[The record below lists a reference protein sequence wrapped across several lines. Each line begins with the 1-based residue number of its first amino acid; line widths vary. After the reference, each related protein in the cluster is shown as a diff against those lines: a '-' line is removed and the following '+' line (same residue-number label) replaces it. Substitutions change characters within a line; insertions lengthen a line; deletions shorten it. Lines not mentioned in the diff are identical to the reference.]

1 MTNYIQSEVVDLL
14 NLDKKKLSKYD
25 KLWGQLCSQNQDNNE
40 LLSIIER
47 TSPILNLNNEFDLHL
62 PYSATNLKSCR
73 KFSNKKINISDF
85 TWLLS
90 NSFLSN
96 EGGHRIYGS
105 AGALYPVE
113 PLIICIKDNMVVGLP
128 QGVYGIDYLNKALKK
143 VNTKVDFK
151 KLSHSIS
158 PYTGQLI
165 SSIFICYIFSMT
177 RTVVKYNYRGLRHM
191 LIEVGSMTQA
201 FRLNGLARINNFGDV
216 SWSGF
221 DDKALKDSLG
231 LRIMKPVLLQF
242 FGIQDYK

>member
-1 MTNYIQSEVVDLL
+1 MTPYTQSEVVDLL
-14 NLDKKKLSKYD
+14 NLDKKKLVKYD
-25 KLWGQLCSQNQDNNE
+25 KLWSQLCLQNQNDDGAHN
-40 LLSIIER
+40 IIER

-62 PYSATNLKSCR
+62 PYSTTNLKSCR
-73 KFSNKKINISDF
+73 KFSNKKINITDF
-85 TWLLS
+85 TRLLS
-90 NSFLSN
+90 NSFLGN
-96 EGGHRIYGS
+96 EEGHRIYGS

-113 PLIICIKDNMVVGLP
+113 PLIICLKNDIVMGLSR
-128 QGVYGIDYLNKALKK
+128 GVYGLDYLDKSLKRFDT
-143 VNTKVDFK
+143 NVDFK
-151 KLSHSIS
+151 KLSYSIL

-165 SSIFICYIFSMT
+165 SSVFICYIFSMS
-177 RTVVKYNYRGLRHM
+177 RTVVKYNYRGFRHM
-191 LIEVGSMTQA
+191 LIEVGEMAQA

>member
-1 MTNYIQSEVVDLL
+1 MTPYTQSEVVDLL
-14 NLDKKKLSKYD
+14 NLDKKKLVKYD
-25 KLWGQLCSQNQDNNE
+25 KLWSQLCLQNQNDDGAHN
-40 LLSIIER
+40 IIER

-62 PYSATNLKSCR
+62 PYSTTNLKSCR
-73 KFSNKKINISDF
+73 KFSNKKINITDF
-85 TWLLS
+85 TRLLS
-90 NSFLSN
+90 NSFLGN
-96 EGGHRIYGS
+96 EEGHRIYGS

-113 PLIICIKDNMVVGLP
+113 PLIICLKNDIVMGLSR
-128 QGVYGIDYLNKALKK
+128 GVYGLDYLDKSLKRFDT
-143 VNTKVDFK
+143 NVDFK
-151 KLSHSIS
+151 KLSYSIL

-165 SSIFICYIFSMT
+165 SSVFICYIFSMT

-191 LIEVGSMTQA
+191 LIEVGSMAQA

>member
-40 LLSIIER
+40 LFSIIER

-128 QGVYGIDYLNKALKK
+128 QGVYGLDYLDKSLKK
-143 VNTKVDFK
+143 FDTNVDFK

-165 SSIFICYIFSMT
+165 SPVFICYIFSMT
-177 RTVVKYNYRGLRHM
+177 RTVVKYNYRGFRHM
-191 LIEVGSMTQA
+191 LIEAGEMAQA
-201 FRLNGLARINNFGDV
+201 FRLNGLTIISDFGDI

-221 DDKALKDSLG
+221 DDEKLKSSLG
-231 LRIMKPVLLQF
+231 LKNMNPVLLQF
-242 FGIQDYK
+242 FGIRDDK

>member
-96 EGGHRIYGS
+96 EG
-105 AGALYPVE
+105 
-113 PLIICIKDNMVVGLP
+113 LIICIKDNMVVGLP

-143 VNTKVDFK
+143 VNIKVDFK

-191 LIEVGSMTQA
+191 LIEVGSMAQA

>member
-73 KFSNKKINISDF
+73 KFSNKKINITDF
-85 TWLLS
+85 TRLLS
-90 NSFLSN
+90 NSFLGN
-96 EGGHRIYGS
+96 EEGHRIYGS

-113 PLIICIKDNMVVGLP
+113 PLIICLKNDIVMGLSR
-128 QGVYGIDYLNKALKK
+128 GVYGLDYLDKSLKRFDT
-143 VNTKVDFK
+143 NVDFK
-151 KLSHSIS
+151 KLSYSIS

-165 SSIFICYIFSMT
+165 SSIFICYT
-177 RTVVKYNYRGLRHM
+177 RGA
-191 LIEVGSMTQA
+191 S
-201 FRLNGLARINNFGDV
+201 
-216 SWSGF
+216 
-221 DDKALKDSLG
+221 
-231 LRIMKPVLLQF
+231 
-242 FGIQDYK
+242 

>member
-1 MTNYIQSEVVDLL
+1 M
-14 NLDKKKLSKYD
+14 
-25 KLWGQLCSQNQDNNE
+25 
-40 LLSIIER
+40 
-47 TSPILNLNNEFDLHL
+47 
-62 PYSATNLKSCR
+62 
-73 KFSNKKINISDF
+73 
-85 TWLLS
+85 S
-90 NSFLSN
+90 NSFLGN
-96 EGGHRIYGS
+96 EEGHRIYGS

-113 PLIICIKDNMVVGLP
+113 PLIICLKNDIVMGLSR
-128 QGVYGIDYLNKALKK
+128 GVYGLDYLDKSLKK
-143 VNTKVDFK
+143 FDTNVDFK

-165 SSIFICYIFSMT
+165 SPVFICYIFSMT

-191 LIEVGSMTQA
+191 LIEVGSMAQA